1 MGNVVKSNLPCPDEQ
16 GCGSSDATAEYDD
29 GSKFCYSC
37 KQYFPP
43 TSKEEEV
50 ESLHEV
56 VARTD
61 FKLGL
66 TITDIAGLPIATGIP
81 DRGLDGKTCEKF
93 EIHVEF
99 DEATREPLN
108 YYYPVTKGG
117 KVTGFKKRPA
127 NEKKFSSIGD
137 TKAPELF
144 GQWRAGSG
152 GKMVVVTEGEYD
164 AMAATQMLAELG
176 KNYRVVSLPHG
187 ANVKDLKTNLEWL
200 ENFDTIVL
208 NFDNDK
214 AGEEVLAKAVDLFTP
229 GKVKVMKLPTKD
241 ANDLLLNGR
250 PIEYL
255 QALNNAAVYKPDGI
269 VNLSDSWDLMFKD
282 EDRESIPYPW
292 DGMNKMLYGL
302 RSREIVTLTSG
313 SGMGKSAITREL
325 THWLLK
331 TTKDKVGVL
340 ALEESVGRTSWG
352 IVSVE
357 ANLPLSIREER
368 KGVPKEDIQ
377 RWFDAT
383 IGTGRVEALDH
394 FGSTE
399 HESLLSRVRYLI
411 KALDCKWI
419 ILDHLSIIVSAMD
432 DVGDER
438 KTIDTIMT
446 KLRQLTE
453 ETGAGLILVS
463 HLRRVSGD
471 KGHEQ
476 GHEVSLAHLRGSQ
489 AIAQLSD
496 AVVAAE
502 RNQQSDNPKE
512 ANLTLLRVLKNRYA
526 GIVGKCTYL
535 YYSHETGR
543 LSEVMK
549 DEKDEFLGVSPDETS
564 GGY

>member
-1 MGNVVKSNLPCPDEQ
+1 MGNVVKSKLPCPDQ
-16 GCGSSDATAEYDD
+16 DVCGSSDAAAEYDD
-29 GSKFCYSC
+29 GSIFCYSC
-37 KQYFPP
+37 KQYFAPQGESEARH
-43 TSKEEEV
+43 SKV
-50 ESLHEV
+50 SSVGNSLSHKMS
-56 VARTD
+56 VAE
-61 FKLGL
+61 
-66 TITDIAGLPIATGIP
+66 IADLPIATGIP
-81 DRGLDGKTCEKF
+81 DRGLEGNVCSEF
-93 EIHVEF
+93 EVRVEF
-99 DEATREPLN
+99 DTSTREPVA
-108 YYYPVTKGG
+108 YYYPVTKQG
-117 KVTGFKKRPA
+117 KITGFKKRPA
-127 NEKKFSSIGD
+127 KEKAFTSIGD
-137 TKAPELF
+137 TKSPDLF
-144 GQWRAGSG
+144 GQFRAGSG
-152 GKMVVVTEGEYD
+152 GKMIVVTEGEYD
-164 AMAATQMLAELG
+164 AMAATQMLKELG

-187 ANVKDLKTNLEWL
+187 GNVKDLKTNLEWL
-200 ENFDTIVL
+200 EEFETIVL

-214 AGEEVLAKAVDLFTP
+214 VGEETLAKAVDLFTP

-255 QALNNAAVYKPDGI
+255 HALNKAAVYKPDGI

-282 EDRESIPYPW
+282 EDQESIPYPW
-292 DGMNKMLYGL
+292 DGMNKKLYGL
-302 RSREIVTLTSG
+302 RAREIVTLTSG

-325 THWLLK
+325 THWILN
-331 TTKDKVGVL
+331 TTEDKIGVL
-340 ALEESVGRTSWG
+340 ALEESVSRTSWG

-368 KGVPKEDIQ
+368 KGVPQADIR

-399 HESLLSRVRYLI
+399 HESLLARVRYLI

-463 HLRRVSGD
+463 HLRRVGGD
-471 KGHEQ
+471 KGHEG
-476 GHEVSLAHLRGSQ
+476 GHEVSLSHLRGSQ

-496 AVVAAE
+496 AVIAAE
-502 RNQQSDNPKE
+502 RNQQADDPKE

-526 GIVGKCTYL
+526 GIVGKATYL
-535 YYSHETGR
+535 YYSHDTGR
-543 LSEVMK
+543 LSEVGL
-549 DEKDEFLGVSPDETS
+549 DERDEFLGVSPDETE

>member
-1 MGNVVKSNLPCPDEQ
+1 MGTVVESGLPCPKCD
-16 GCGSSDATAEYDD
+16 SSDAVSSYDD
-29 GSKFCYSC
+29 GSGFCYSC
-37 KQYFPP
+37 KQYIN
-43 TSKEEEV
+43 SSEM
-50 ESLHEV
+50 SGD
-56 VARTD
+56 VAP
-61 FKLGL
+61 KQLGTTPNWNKL
-66 TITDIAGLPIATGIP
+66 TIEEISKLPIPTGIP
-81 DRGLDGKTCEKF
+81 ERGLSAWVCKQF
-93 EIHVEF
+93 EVRVEYN
-99 DEATREPLN
+99 EATREPKN
-108 YYYPVTKGG
+108 YYYPVTKAG
-117 KVTGFKKRPA
+117 KITGYKKRPA
-127 NEKKFSSIGD
+127 NEKTFGAIGD
-137 TKAPELF
+137 CKSPDLF
-144 GQWRAGSG
+144 GQFRAGSG
-152 GKMVVVTEGEYD
+152 GKMIVVTEGEYD
-164 AMAATQMLAELG
+164 AMAATDMLHELG

-187 ANVKDLKTNLEWL
+187 ANVKDLKVNLEWL
-200 ENFDTIVL
+200 EQFETIVL
-208 NFDNDK
+208 NFDNDE
-214 AGEEVLAKAVDLFTP
+214 AGQKVTEKAVDLFTP

-241 ANDLLLNGR
+241 ANDLLKNGR

-255 QALNNAAVYKPDGI
+255 HALNKASVYKPDGI
-269 VNLSDSWDLMFKD
+269 VNLSESWDLMFKD
-282 EDRESIPYPW
+282 EDKESVPYPW

-302 RSREIVTLTSG
+302 RPREIVTLTSG

-325 THWLLK
+325 THWLLN
-331 TTKDKVGVL
+331 TTEDKIGVL

-368 KGVPKEDIQ
+368 RGVDKDDIK

-399 HESLLSRVRYLI
+399 HESLLARVRYLI

-446 KLRQLTE
+446 RLRQLTE

-496 AVVAAE
+496 AVIAAE

-512 ANLTLLRVLKNRYA
+512 ANLTLLRILKNRYA

-535 YYSHETGR
+535 FYSHETGR
-543 LSEVMK
+543 LEEVAK
-549 DEKDEFLGVSPDETS
+549 EDKDEFLGVSSDETE